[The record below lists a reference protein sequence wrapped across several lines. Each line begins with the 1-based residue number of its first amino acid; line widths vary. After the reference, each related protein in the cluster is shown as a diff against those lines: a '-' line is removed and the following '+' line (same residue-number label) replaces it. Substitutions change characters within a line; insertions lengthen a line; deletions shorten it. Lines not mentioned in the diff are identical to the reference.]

1 MATQFFVFGENQD
14 ALSARLA
21 AAGSS
26 LDKLASEF
34 VELPWPFSVR
44 DGSNNPWKF
53 EDDNGEAIP
62 LADEDGNRG
71 FGLPFAG
78 ERAEVEA
85 FLQALKK
92 AADDHGDEKIAQSAG
107 VDFST
112 TPLTVAPSWQ
122 HWCANAGLGHR
133 FATRGHA
140 ERLIRTNALR
150 DAGLTGKDV
159 KIVLVDQGLSRGYV
173 NSLGFGA
180 RFGDDL
186 IFSITLDGITR
197 VSGQAATPY
206 EKAPRTHSSM
216 MVRSLLHL
224 APGAKIYDFP
234 LIPPQISDVTSF
246 ALSAIF
252 PFFVLRFIA
261 HFIPGPWIFVN
272 AWGIDDRF
280 GEDIW
285 GEYTNR
291 RTHGLNVQIGALG
304 QAHDVVFAAGNSG
317 QFCPDPEAG
326 PYDRGPG
333 QSILGA
339 NGHPNVTSVGAVRA
353 DALWIGTSSQGP
365 GPDDFDFGDQ
375 EVNQKPDY
383 CAPSWFVE
391 AHDAALRSGG
401 TSAATAVAAGALAAL
416 REKWK
421 VDQISPA
428 DLRAFI
434 RTNARRDWHTQ
445 WNGRMGDG
453 IIDVAATIDAL
464 PAPIS

>member
-1 MATQFFVFGENQD
+1 MAVQFFVFGENQD
-14 ALSARLA
+14 ALITRLS
-21 AAGSS
+21 AAGYS
-26 LDKLASEF
+26 LDQLARKF
-34 VELPWPFSVR
+34 GQLPWPFSVR
-44 DGSNNPWKF
+44 EGSNNPWIF
-53 EDDNGEAIP
+53 RDDKGETVP
-62 LADEDGNRG
+62 LADEEGNRG
-71 FGLPFAG
+71 FGLPFVG
-78 ERAEVEA
+78 ERADVEA
-85 FLQALKK
+85 LLQALKV
-92 AADDHGDEKIAQSAG
+92 AADEHDDETIAHSAG

-112 TPLTVAPSWQ
+112 APLTVAPNWQ
-122 HWCANAGLGHR
+122 HWCANAGLGRR
-133 FATRGHA
+133 FATRRHA
-140 ERLIRTNALR
+140 ESLIGTKALH
-150 DAGLTGKDV
+150 DAGLTGKNV
-159 KIVLVDQGLSRGYV
+159 KIVLVDQGLSRDYV
-173 NSLGFGA
+173 NGLGFGA

-197 VSGQAATPY
+197 VSGQANSPY
-206 EKAPRTHSSM
+206 EKAPRTHGSM

-224 APGAKIYDFP
+224 APDAKIYDFP
-234 LIPPQISDVTSF
+234 LIPPQVSSVTSF

-261 HFIPGPWIFVN
+261 NFIPGPWIFVN
-272 AWGIDDRF
+272 AWGVDDRF
-280 GEDIW
+280 GEYIW
-285 GEYTNR
+285 GDYTNR

-317 QFCPDPEAG
+317 QFCPDLEAG
-326 PYDRGPG
+326 PYDRGPR

-365 GPDDFDFGDQ
+365 GPDDFDFGDT

-391 AHDAALRSGG
+391 VHDAALRSGG
-401 TSAATAVAAGALAAL
+401 TSAATAVAAGVLAAL

-421 VDQISPA
+421 VGQVSPEA
-428 DLRAFI
+428 LRAFM
-434 RTNARRDWHTQ
+434 RTSARRDWHTQ